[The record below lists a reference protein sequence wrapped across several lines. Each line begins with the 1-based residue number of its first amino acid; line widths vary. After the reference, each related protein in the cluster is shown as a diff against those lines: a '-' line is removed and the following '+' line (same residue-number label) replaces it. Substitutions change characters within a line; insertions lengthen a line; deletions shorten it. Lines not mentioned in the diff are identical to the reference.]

1 MSPTKPSPPGSPEP
15 AVTCDASGMAQIHR
29 YFRAG
34 FGEAPDLV
42 RGVAAGDVSHA
53 TAVSE
58 QLWLLSTALH
68 THHEGEDERLWDAL
82 ASRAPACALH
92 VERMKIQHAQMLEHL
107 AELDT
112 ALPAWK
118 ANPAADTADT
128 VLSALDGVNAA
139 LAEHL
144 PDEEREIVPVMETT
158 LTQEE
163 VDWFSEHGRR
173 ATPRGHLWTQLGGI
187 MAAQPDPD
195 AWLRAHLPAP
205 VRLMWRAV
213 GRRRYA
219 AQRAGLRRPA

>member
-1 MSPTKPSPPGSPEP
+1 M
-15 AVTCDASGMAQIHR
+15 
-29 YFRAG
+29 
-34 FGEAPDLV
+34 
-42 RGVAAGDVSHA
+42 
-53 TAVSE
+53 SE

-68 THHEGEDERLWDAL
+68 AHHEGEDERLWDAL

-92 VERMKIQHAQMLEHL
+92 VERMKAQHAQMLGHL
-107 AELDT
+107 TELDT

-118 ANPAADTADT
+118 ANPAPDTACT
-128 VLSALDGVNAA
+128 VLSALDGINAA
-139 LAEHL
+139 LAVHL

-173 ATPRGHLWTQLGGI
+173 ATPRGHMWTQLGGI
-187 MAAQPDPD
+187 MAAQDDPD

-219 AQRAGLRRPA
+219 AQRAVLRRSG